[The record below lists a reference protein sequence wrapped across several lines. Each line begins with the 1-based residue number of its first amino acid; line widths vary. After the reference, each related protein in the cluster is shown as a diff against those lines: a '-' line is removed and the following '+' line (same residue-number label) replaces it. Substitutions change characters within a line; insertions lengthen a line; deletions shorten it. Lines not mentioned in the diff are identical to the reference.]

1 LEAGLSM
8 QFLSQPD
15 EVMNMQ
21 IPEST
26 VKLCN
31 SIRYTSARRTK
42 GELHKAAFGGHENEG
57 HPAIDPATS
66 TWNDANWQEEGNVVA
81 DLRAMK
87 KVQAG
92 STKLNNLIL

>member
-1 LEAGLSM
+1 M
-8 QFLSQPD
+8 QFLSLPD
-15 EVMNMQ
+15 EIMNMQ

-26 VKLCN
+26 VQLCKG
-31 SIRYTSARRTK
+31 IRYASARHTK
-42 GELHKAAFGGHENEG
+42 GELHKAAFVGHGNKG

-87 KVQAG
+87 KGKDG
-92 STKLNNLIL
+92 SP